1 MERALIIGATG
12 NVGREVV
19 SQLTARETQVRAM
32 TRDPSVARFPSH
44 VEVVRGDLG
53 SPETLDECV
62 DGVDAVFLVWTA
74 PLAAV
79 APALERIGKRA
90 PRIVLLSSPHK
101 TPHPF
106 FQQPNP
112 MRLLHAEIERVIEIS
127 GCDWTFVRPGIFA
140 GNSVAWW
147 AEQIRTGDL
156 VRWPHLAVHTAPTDV
171 HDIAAVAVHALC
183 ESGQSKKEY
192 VVTGPESL
200 SQFEQISIIGKVL
213 GRSLRIEEMTADE
226 ARRELPMP
234 LPVANMLLDAWA
246 AAAGLPAFVTSTI
259 AEVTGMPART
269 FVDWATDH
277 ADEFRA

>member
-1 MERALIIGATG
+1 
-12 NVGREVV
+12 
-19 SQLTARETQVRAM
+19 M
-32 TRDPSVARFPSH
+32 T
-44 VEVVRGDLG
+44 
-53 SPETLDECV
+53 
-62 DGVDAVFLVWTA
+62 
-74 PLAAV
+74 
-79 APALERIGKRA
+79 
-90 PRIVLLSSPHK
+90 
-101 TPHPF
+101 
-106 FQQPNP
+106 
-112 MRLLHAEIERVIEIS
+112 LLHAEIERVIEIS
-127 GCDWTFVRPGIFA
+127 GFNWTFVRPGIFA

-213 GRSLRIEEMTADE
+213 GRSLRIEQITTDE

-234 LPVANMLLDAWA
+234 LPVDAWA
-246 AAAGLPAFVTSTI
+246 AAAELPAFVTSTV

-269 FVDWATDH
+269 FLDWATEH